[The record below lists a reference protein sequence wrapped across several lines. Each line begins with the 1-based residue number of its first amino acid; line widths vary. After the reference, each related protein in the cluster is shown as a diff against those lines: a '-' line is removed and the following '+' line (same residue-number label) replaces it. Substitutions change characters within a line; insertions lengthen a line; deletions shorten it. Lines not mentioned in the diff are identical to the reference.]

1 MYRNKTAKREKYY
14 EEVIRL
20 HFEKGYGED
29 RIAKIL
35 PIGHTTVG
43 RWIANFVAENK
54 HNPDFNAMRKK
65 KQKAAPREQH
75 KAEHQ
80 ESSLD
85 DKDEVAKLKSEI
97 EQLRKELDFER
108 LRATAYNTMIDIA
121 EKKSPPWR
129 RRRRKASP
137 LNSSNRSV
145 KKTLASEE

>member
-20 HFEKGYGED
+20 HCEKGYGED

-35 PIGHTTVG
+35 PIGHNTVG

-75 KAEHQ
+75 KAGHQ

-121 EKKSPPWR
+121 EKKFSISI
-129 RRRRKASP
+129 RKKRGA
-137 LNSSNRSV
+137 
-145 KKTLASEE
+145 KQ

>member
-1 MYRNKTAKREKYY
+1 MYKYKTAKREKYY
-14 EEVIRL
+14 DEVIRL

-29 RIAKIL
+29 RISKIL

-65 KQKAAPREQH
+65 KQKSAPHEQH
-75 KAEHQ
+75 KTGQQ

-85 DKDEVAKLKSEI
+85 DNDEVAKLKSEI

-108 LRATAYNTMIDIA
+108 LKATAYNTMIDIA
-121 EKKSPPWR
+121 EKKFSISI
-129 RRRRKASP
+129 RKKRGA
-137 LNSSNRSV
+137 
-145 KKTLASEE
+145 KQ